1 MVERNEARQ
10 QTEIAQEQLTASE
23 KKQAKTM
30 EAYLASKEQEL
41 VTLRA
46 VSTHPASRAVAQADA
61 SPWPTSSAEAT
72 REIVSFG
79 ALTNSVNSIIAGTAV
94 TLAPRLPLVL
104 FPAGAFRGCCP
115 RLIGV
120 DHV

>member
-30 EAYLASKEQEL
+30 EARLAAKEQDL

-46 VSTHPASRAVAQADA
+46 VSTHPASRAVVQADA
-61 SPWPTSSAEAT
+61 PPWRALSAGAT

-79 ALTNSVNSIIAGTAV
+79 ALTNSVNSIIAGPAV
-94 TLAPRLPLVL
+94 TLAPRLPLAL
-104 FPAGAFRGCCP
+104 FPAGAFCCCWP